1 MRIISPARQPRE
13 LMPTE
18 QNDTENQIILDK
30 TKILGNLM
38 DILIQRIHSLGFFFH
53 TLLLQLAYSALD
65 QIIGGWLDLPGNMIE
80 KIRVG
85 CFGCDLVEQDLAGF
99 GAVDP
104 VGAFT
109 ANANIPVAHRFHR
122 VEKVCKADLGAA
134 PTAICS
140 HTIYLL
146 MFCRMSDNSI
156 QYFFVFCNQRDI

>member
-1 MRIISPARQPRE
+1 MALP
-13 LMPTE
+13 LV
-18 QNDTENQIILDK
+18 
-30 TKILGNLM
+30 ILGYCHWQAHYGNSRMLNSTVA
-38 DILIQRIHSLGFFFH
+38 DLFLSYAPVE
-53 TLLLQLAYSALD
+53 TVALLSRQ
-65 QIIGGWLDLPGNMIE
+65 

-122 VEKVCKADLGAA
+122 VGKVCKADLGAA